1 MGDPPSPTPQPPE
14 VGPPLLGDRINAD
27 ARDALHHNQQPPG
40 RVTEYTLRTR
50 AYLIPPPP
58 GILSLHRL
66 KRDPVYVRVILP
78 DKSEQTIAMG
88 ASTVEQVLVLLG
100 VNPIEVIVSRN
111 GRLVPDDAQV
121 SGDDEIR
128 IIRIAHGG

>member
-1 MGDPPSPTPQPPE
+1 MGDPPSPHPNPRGWVPPYRE
-14 VGPPLLGDRINAD
+14 TVSMQMPATLYTITSSHRAGSQSILCE
-27 ARDALHHNQQPPG
+27 PG
-40 RVTEYTLRTR
+40 L
-50 AYLIPPPP
+50 YLIPPPP